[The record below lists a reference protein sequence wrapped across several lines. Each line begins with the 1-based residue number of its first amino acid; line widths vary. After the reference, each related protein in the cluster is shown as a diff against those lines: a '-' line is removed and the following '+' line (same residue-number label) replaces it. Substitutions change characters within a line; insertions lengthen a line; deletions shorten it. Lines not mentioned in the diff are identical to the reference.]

1 MLKFL
6 AGLGAGTVAW
16 MALSFA
22 LASRKDRKAREQ
34 MRRLADMQA
43 AIFDVQDAANLNW
56 YYPTTEPTVLES
68 RLKEMR
74 ALKAARDRAA
84 AAYFAAMGGGI
95 DEVGCDA

>member
-1 MLKFL
+1 MLEFI

-22 LASRKDRKAREQ
+22 LATRKDRKAREQ
-34 MRRLADMQA
+34 MRRFAEMQQ

-56 YYPTTEPTVLES
+56 YYPTTELTVLED

-74 ALKAARDRAA
+74 ALKVDRDRAA
-84 AAYFAAMGGGI
+84 AAYFAAIGG
-95 DEVGCDA
+95 